1 VQRCQGAP
9 STWPIAF
16 FSPSCASETTSG
28 TPVKPRLTTP
38 RRKSRQNASVSHS
51 PQSRPIHLAPTR
63 LVHAVRDHH
72 ALPHDAA
79 AVADLL
85 HLGVEPDVAGAAL
98 ERPAAERVDLLI
110 KASADARDLALGDP
124 QPERLDQ
131 LVNLSRRDAAHV
143 RLLDHADQCLL
154 AAAARLEERR
164 NVRAAPDL
172 RNRQLDLAGAC
183 VPAAR
188 PVAVAMRQPLR
199 VALAVLGAD
208 HLRHLSLHQLLH
220 DPPQRLAQKVDPLPA
235 LEQGSQRPARTSS
248 SSNRPS
254 WCSFR
259 RSLGRNRRV

>member
-1 VQRCQGAP
+1 VDGAALPGRAEHLADRVLQSFVRVGDDQRHAGQA
-9 STWPIAF
+9 TLDH
-16 FSPSCASETTSG
+16 ASEEVA
-28 TPVKPRLTTP
+28 PERLGL
-38 RRKSRQNASVSHS
+38 ALAAVEAD
-51 PQSRPIHLAPTR
+51 HLAPTR

-183 VPAAR
+183 VPSGAAGSRCDASTAPGCARRARRRSPPTPQPPSTAAR
-188 PVAVAMRQPLR
+188 PTSATRAESRSP
-199 VALAVLGAD
+199 
-208 HLRHLSLHQLLH
+208 S
-220 DPPQRLAQKVDPLPA
+220 PP
-235 LEQGSQRPARTSS
+235 SS
-248 SSNRPS
+248 R
-254 WCSFR
+254 
-259 RSLGRNRRV
+259 